1 MALPL
6 GCFIFGDTLFYVL
19 NSICF
24 KRFIKIGQS
33 INITSCE

>member
-6 GCFIFGDTLFYVL
+6 GCYNFGDTLFYVL

-24 KRFIKIGQS
+24 KRFIEIGQS
-33 INITSCE
+33 INITL